1 MYNMI
6 SVGVFYKNDIY
17 VLYFEIAKSN
27 AERCTMPSY
36 NISRDFCYLSE
47 HLLFAKRKNMK

>member
-27 AERCTMPSY
+27 AVRCTVPSY